1 MLCPGISDVN
11 LFRYCQGVI
20 DLDAEIPD
28 RAFDLGMPKQEL
40 DGPEIS
46 RPPINQG
53 SFGAAQRVRPEQLR
67 VKSNAADPLGD
78 EAGQSRLWGRPG
90 SRRGAAIDPKRSSP
104 GLSICAAKS
113 GWTLDHLVG
122 GGEQGRRYRKP
133 ERLLWF

>member
-1 MLCPGISDVN
+1 MGTGRACLLCPGISDIN

-46 RPPINQG
+46 RPPVNQG
-53 SFGAAQRVRPEQLR
+53 GFGTAQRVSPEQLR

-78 EAGQSRLWGRPG
+78 EAGILAGG
-90 SRRGAAIDPKRSSP
+90 HTTVGAAM
-104 GLSICAAKS
+104 A
-113 GWTLDHLVG
+113 
-122 GGEQGRRYRKP
+122 GEQELAGP
-133 ERLLWF
+133 FAGNL